1 MFAKTEVNGASAHPL
16 YRWLKQAAP
25 GVLGT
30 EGIKWNFTKFL
41 LGRDGKVFRRYAPQT
56 KPEIVFPGLTAH
68 LNDVVRIES
77 VKAGEKATLKRD
89 GQGEDAPWLLV
100 EAGNYPGKIDRIRQ
114 ALIGLG
120 TVETVEA
127 KTNVATHYAK
137 LEVEDPTAKDAKS
150 GRITLYD
157 AANKVLAD
165 LIVGK
170 AKYAPGGQDMLYIR
184 RPSDQR
190 AWLARGKVDL
200 PEIKYGWVDTNFL
213 TVDLQRMKRATLNAP
228 GKPPLSVFKNDPSE
242 RDFTID
248 KQPANTEIKDIFGAE
263 DIARTVQSVNFEDV
277 KPAADMDVP
286 TAGKPWGEFWT
297 FDGLKV
303 SLWMR
308 EIDGKGWVA
317 IVASAAEGTTPDD
330 KLQKEIADLNDRLS
344 RWRYQLGSF
353 EYNELHKTMADLVEP
368 KKDAAPAA
376 AKPPVRR

>member
-1 MFAKTEVNGASAHPL
+1 ML
-16 YRWLKQAAP
+16 
-25 GVLGT
+25 
-30 EGIKWNFTKFL
+30 
-41 LGRDGKVFRRYAPQT
+41 FRSP
-56 KPEIVFPGLTAH
+56 
-68 LNDVVRIES
+68 S
-77 VKAGEKATLKRD
+77 
-89 GQGEDAPWLLV
+89 
-100 EAGNYPGKIDRIRQ
+100 
-114 ALIGLG
+114 
-120 TVETVEA
+120 
-127 KTNVATHYAK
+127 
-137 LEVEDPTAKDAKS
+137 AKDAKS